1 VTHDLAQTPGDN
13 AIRNPQLAIRNSR
26 VLVLAEACNP
36 DWTSVPLEG
45 WSHYRAIA
53 RLCDAHL
60 VTQVRNREAI
70 LKQGLNEGKDFTAI
84 DTESVAG
91 PMEKLGNLLR
101 GGKGRGWTT
110 KMALMRFRQGAF
122 EKKAW
127 ETFEGSIA
135 KCEMRNAKSQNSE
148 SDFAIRNSQF
158 EIIHQ
163 LTPLSPT
170 IPPKI
175 ASWCKRAGVPFVWG
189 PINGGLA
196 WPPGYAK
203 ELAQEREFLAK
214 LRGLHRFLP
223 GYHAARRDA
232 SAILIGSRATWDQM
246 PERYRDKCFYL
257 PENAIDPARFTARRE
272 RTAQRPIRC
281 VFLGRLVPYKGAMM
295 LLRAIAPLLKH
306 GDVTLDIVGDGP
318 QRAELEAFSRELP
331 GVTFHGNVDHARV
344 QHVLAQSDLLTFP
357 SIREFGGAVAC
368 EAMAVGCVPVVPAY
382 GGLGEIVTHET
393 GFLLPMA
400 GPDELVASLREL
412 IARLVANPH
421 EIDERSPR
429 AIARAREVFTWD
441 AKAEQVKRV
450 YAWLLGKGEKPA
462 TDLMV

>member
-1 VTHDLAQTPGDN
+1 MCIP
-13 AIRNPQLAIRNSR
+13 PK
-26 VLVLAEACNP
+26 VLILAEACNP
-36 DWTSVPLEG
+36 EWTSVPLEG

-53 RLCDAHL
+53 ARCDAHL
-60 VTQVRNREAI
+60 VTQVRNREAL
-70 LKQGLNEGKDFTAI
+70 LKHGLVEGRDFTAI
-84 DTESVAG
+84 DTEHVAG

-101 GGKGRGWTT
+101 GGKGKGWTT

-122 EKKAW
+122 EKQAW
-127 ETFEGSIA
+127 ARF
-135 KCEMRNAKSQNSE
+135 KP
-148 SDFAIRNSQF
+148 
-158 EIIHQ
+158 EIGKRKWEVVHQ

-189 PINGGLA
+189 PINGGLP

-246 PERYRDKCFYL
+246 PERYRDRCFYL
-257 PENAIDPARFTARRE
+257 PENAIDPHRFTARRE
-272 RTAQRPIRC
+272 RTAERPIRC
-281 VFLGRLVPYKGAMM
+281 VFLGRLVPYKGALM
-295 LLRAIAPLLKH
+295 LLRAVAPMLKQ
-306 GDVTLDIVGDGP
+306 GDVTLEVMGDGP
-318 QRAELEAFSRELP
+318 QRAALEAFARDLP
-331 GVTFHGNVDHARV
+331 GITFHGNVPHDRV
-344 QHVLAQSDLLTFP
+344 QHVLAQSDVLTFP

-382 GGLGEIVTHET
+382 GGLGEIVTPET

-400 GPDELVASLREL
+400 GPEELVASLRKL
-412 IARLVANPH
+412 ITRLVANPR
-421 EIDERSPR
+421 EIDDRSPR

-441 AKAEQVKRV
+441 AKAEQVMRV
-450 YAWLLGKGEKPA
+450 YAWLLEKSEKPA
-462 TDLMV
+462 TELMR